1 MRKRADHQLQEWF
14 LLMSTSP
21 RILTIMGSGET
32 APTMMKHHRE
42 LIARFP
48 GTPKAV
54 VLDTPYGF
62 QENSAELA
70 SKAVEYFRKSVGHP
84 IEIAGLTRLHR
95 QDTLTVE
102 QGLARVRQA
111 DYVFAGP
118 GSPTYALRQWAGTS
132 VPDIVRGKMRTGGAV
147 TFASAAALTLGRYT
161 VPVYEIYKVGD
172 DPSWLE
178 GLDVLGEIG
187 LNVAVIPHYDN
198 AEGGHHDTRFCYLG
212 ERRLSML
219 ENQLPDDAHVIGV
232 DEHTGVI
239 FDLDA
244 DTATVIGNSTI
255 TIRIKGKSV
264 VHQTGAVLPID
275 ALRDPTRGV
284 VNVAIDFAPQALV
297 NETSAPESLSLA
309 AEVKDAEQAFDIA
322 LASGDAAGAARAT
335 LELESSIHNWSA
347 DTLQGREMD
356 LAHAALRSMIVRL
369 GDAAVG
375 GLIDPRVS
383 LEPLMNV
390 LLDLRSAVRAD
401 KRYDLSDLIRDRLA
415 ANNIEVRDTPE
426 GVEWV
431 INS

>member
-1 MRKRADHQLQEWF
+1 
-14 LLMSTSP
+14 MSPSP

-62 QENSAELA
+62 QENAAELA

-84 IEIAGLTRLHR
+84 IEIAGLTRLHDE
-95 QDTLTVE
+95 DTLIIE
-102 QGLARVRQA
+102 QGLSRVRQA

-161 VPVYEIYKVGD
+161 VPVYEIYKVGN
-172 DPSWLE
+172 DPYWLE

-198 AEGGHHDTRFCYLG
+198 AEGGHHDTRFCYMG
-212 ERRLSML
+212 ERRLSIL
-219 ENQLPDDAHVIGV
+219 EEQLPTDAHVIGV

-239 FDLDA
+239 LDLDSN
-244 DTATVIGNSTI
+244 TATVIGNSTI
-255 TIRIKGKSV
+255 TVRIKGHSTIHNAGDV
-264 VHQTGAVLPID
+264 ISID
-275 ALRDPTRGV
+275 ALRDPATGAPNIPIQV
-284 VNVAIDFAPQALV
+284 TPTDSPQA
-297 NETSAPESLSLA
+297 EPKKDSTSLGADTHA
-309 AEVKDAEQAFDIA
+309 AERAFNEA
-322 LASGDAAGAARAT
+322 MSTGDAAGAARAV
-335 LELESSIHNWSA
+335 LLLESAIHAWSA
-347 DTLQGREMD
+347 DTLQGEEMD
-356 LAHAALRSMIVRL
+356 NAHAALRSMIVRL

-375 GLIDPRVS
+375 GLADPRDA
-383 LEPLMNV
+383 LDPIMNV
-390 LLDLRSAVRAD
+390 LLELRSAVRTD

-415 ANNIEVRDTPE
+415 AVKIEVRDTPQ

>member
-1 MRKRADHQLQEWF
+1 
-14 LLMSTSP
+14 MSTSP

-62 QENSAELA
+62 QENAAELA

-84 IEIAGLTRLHR
+84 IEIAGLTRLHG

-172 DPSWLE
+172 DPCWLE

-212 ERRLSML
+212 EHRLAML
-219 ENQLPDDAHVIGV
+219 EEQLPNDAHVIGV

-239 FDLDA
+239 LDLDSN
-244 DTATVIGNSTI
+244 TATVIGNSTI
-255 TIRIKGKSV
+255 TVRIKGRSTIHNAGDV
-264 VHQTGAVLPID
+264 ISID
-275 ALRDPTRGV
+275 ALRDPATGASNIPV
-284 VNVAIDFAPQALV
+284 QITPTDSPQA
-297 NETSAPESLSLA
+297 EPKKDSTSLGADTH
-309 AEVKDAEQAFDIA
+309 KAEQAFNGA
-322 LASGDAAGAARAT
+322 MSAGDAAGAARAV
-335 LELESSIHNWSA
+335 LSLESAIHAWSA
-347 DTLQGREMD
+347 DTLQGEEMD
-356 LAHAALRSMIVRL
+356 NAHAALRSMIVRL
-369 GDAAVG
+369 GDAAIG
-375 GLIDPRVS
+375 GLADPRDA
-383 LEPLMNV
+383 LNPIMNV
-390 LLDLRSAVRAD
+390 LLELRSVVRAD

-415 ANNIEVRDTPE
+415 TINVEVRDTPQ

>member
-1 MRKRADHQLQEWF
+1 
-14 LLMSTSP
+14 MSTSP

-62 QENSAELA
+62 QENASELA

-84 IEIAGLTRLHR
+84 IEIAGLTRLHG

-161 VPVYEIYKVGD
+161 VPVYEIYKVGN
-172 DPSWLE
+172 DPYWLE

-212 ERRLSML
+212 EHRLAML
-219 ENQLPDDAHVIGV
+219 EEQLPADAHVIGV

-239 FDLDA
+239 LDLDSN
-244 DTATVIGNSTI
+244 TATVIGNSTI
-255 TIRIKGKSV
+255 TVRIKGRSTIHNSGDV
-264 VHQTGAVLPID
+264 ISID
-275 ALRDPTRGV
+275 ALRDPATGATNIPIQV
-284 VNVAIDFAPQALV
+284 TTPNTLQA
-297 NETSAPESLSLA
+297 EPEKDSTSLA
-309 AEVKDAEQAFDIA
+309 NDTQIAERSFNEAMS
-322 LASGDAAGAARAT
+322 SGDAAGAARAV
-335 LELESSIHNWSA
+335 LELESAIHAWSA
-347 DTLQGREMD
+347 DTLQGEEMD
-356 LAHAALRSMIVRL
+356 NAHAALRSMIVRL
-369 GDAAVG
+369 GDAAIG
-375 GLIDPRVS
+375 GLADPRDA
-383 LEPLMNV
+383 LDPIMNV
-390 LLDLRSAVRAD
+390 LLELRSAVRTD

-415 ANNIEVRDTPE
+415 AVKIEVRDTPQ

>member
-1 MRKRADHQLQEWF
+1 M
-14 LLMSTSP
+14 
-21 RILTIMGSGET
+21 
-32 APTMMKHHRE
+32 
-42 LIARFP
+42 IARFP

-62 QENSAELA
+62 QENASELA

-84 IEIAGLTRLHR
+84 IEIAGLTRLHG

-161 VPVYEIYKVGD
+161 VPVYEIYKVGN
-172 DPSWLE
+172 DPYWLE

-212 ERRLSML
+212 EHRLAML
-219 ENQLPDDAHVIGV
+219 EEQLPADAHVIGV

-239 FDLDA
+239 LDLDSN
-244 DTATVIGNSTI
+244 TATVIGNSTI
-255 TIRIKGKSV
+255 TVRIKGRSTIHNSGDV
-264 VHQTGAVLPID
+264 ISID
-275 ALRDPTRGV
+275 ALRDPATGATNIPIQV
-284 VNVAIDFAPQALV
+284 TPPNTLQA
-297 NETSAPESLSLA
+297 EPEKESTSLA
-309 AEVKDAEQAFDIA
+309 NDTQNAERSFNDAMS
-322 LASGDAAGAARAT
+322 SGDAAGAARAV
-335 LELESSIHNWSA
+335 LELESAIQAWSA
-347 DTLQGREMD
+347 DTLQGEEMD
-356 LAHAALRSMIVRL
+356 NAHAALRSMIVRL
-369 GDAAVG
+369 GDAAIG
-375 GLIDPRVS
+375 GLADPRDA
-383 LEPLMNV
+383 LDPIMNV
-390 LLDLRSAVRAD
+390 LLELRSAVRTD

-415 ANNIEVRDTPE
+415 AVKIEVRDTPQ

>member
-1 MRKRADHQLQEWF
+1 
-14 LLMSTSP
+14 MSPSP

-62 QENSAELA
+62 QENAAELA

-84 IEIAGLTRLHR
+84 IEIAGLTRLHDE
-95 QDTLTVE
+95 DTLIIE
-102 QGLARVRQA
+102 QGLSRVRQA

-161 VPVYEIYKVGD
+161 VPVYEIYKVGN
-172 DPSWLE
+172 DPYWLE

-198 AEGGHHDTRFCYLG
+198 AEGGHHDTRFCYMG
-212 ERRLSML
+212 ERRLSIL
-219 ENQLPDDAHVIGV
+219 EEQLPTDAHVIGV

-239 FDLDA
+239 LDLDSN
-244 DTATVIGNSTI
+244 TATVIGNSTI
-255 TIRIKGKSV
+255 TVRIKGHSTIHNAGDV
-264 VHQTGAVLPID
+264 ISID
-275 ALRDPTRGV
+275 ALRDPATGATNIPV
-284 VNVAIDFAPQALV
+284 QITPTDSPQA
-297 NETSAPESLSLA
+297 EPKKDSTSLGVDTHA
-309 AEVKDAEQAFDIA
+309 AERAFNEA
-322 LASGDAAGAARAT
+322 MSAGDAAGAARAV
-335 LELESSIHNWSA
+335 LLLESAIHAWSA
-347 DTLQGREMD
+347 DTLQGEEMD
-356 LAHAALRSMIVRL
+356 NAHAALRSMIVRL
-369 GDAAVG
+369 GDAAIG
-375 GLIDPRVS
+375 GLANPRDA
-383 LEPLMNV
+383 LEPIMNV
-390 LLDLRSAVRAD
+390 LLELRSVVRAD

-415 ANNIEVRDTPE
+415 VINVEVRDTPQ

>member
-1 MRKRADHQLQEWF
+1 
-14 LLMSTSP
+14 MSTSP

-62 QENSAELA
+62 QENAAELA

-84 IEIAGLTRLHR
+84 IEIAGLTRLHG

-178 GLDVLGEIG
+178 GLDVLGEIE

-212 ERRLSML
+212 EHRLAML
-219 ENQLPDDAHVIGV
+219 EEQLPADAHVIGV

-239 FDLDA
+239 LDLDSN
-244 DTATVIGNSTI
+244 TATVIGNSTI
-255 TIRIKGKSV
+255 TVRIKGRSTIHNSGDV
-264 VHQTGAVLPID
+264 ISID
-275 ALRDPTRGV
+275 ALRDPATGATNIPIHV
-284 VNVAIDFAPQALV
+284 TPPNTLQA
-297 NETSAPESLSLA
+297 EPEKDSTSLA
-309 AEVKDAEQAFDIA
+309 NDTQQAERSFNDAMS
-322 LASGDAAGAARAT
+322 SGDAAGAARAV
-335 LELESSIHNWSA
+335 LALESAIHAWSA
-347 DTLQGREMD
+347 DTLQGEEMD
-356 LAHAALRSMIVRL
+356 NAHAALRSMIVRL

-375 GLIDPRVS
+375 GLADPRDA
-383 LEPLMNV
+383 LDPIMNV
-390 LLDLRSAVRAD
+390 LLELRSAVRTD

-415 ANNIEVRDTPE
+415 AVKIEVRDTPQ

>member
-1 MRKRADHQLQEWF
+1 
-14 LLMSTSP
+14 MSPSP

-62 QENSAELA
+62 QENAAELA

-84 IEIAGLTRLHR
+84 IEIAGLTRLHDE
-95 QDTLTVE
+95 DTLIIE
-102 QGLARVRQA
+102 QGLSRVRQA

-161 VPVYEIYKVGD
+161 VPVYEIYKVGN
-172 DPSWLE
+172 DPYWLE

-198 AEGGHHDTRFCYLG
+198 AEGGHHDTRFCYMG
-212 ERRLSML
+212 ERRLSIL
-219 ENQLPDDAHVIGV
+219 EEQLPTDAHVIGV

-239 FDLDA
+239 LDLDSN
-244 DTATVIGNSTI
+244 TATVIGNSTI
-255 TIRIKGKSV
+255 TVRIKGHSTIHNAGDV
-264 VHQTGAVLPID
+264 ISID
-275 ALRDPTRGV
+275 ALRDPATGATNIPIQV
-284 VNVAIDFAPQALV
+284 TPTDSPQA
-297 NETSAPESLSLA
+297 EPKKDSTSLGADTHA
-309 AEVKDAEQAFDIA
+309 AERAFNEA
-322 LASGDAAGAARAT
+322 MSTGDAAGAARAV
-335 LELESSIHNWSA
+335 LLLESAIHAWSA
-347 DTLQGREMD
+347 DTLQGEEMD
-356 LAHAALRSMIVRL
+356 TAHAALRSMIVRL

-375 GLIDPRVS
+375 GLADPRDA
-383 LEPLMNV
+383 LDPIMNV
-390 LLDLRSAVRAD
+390 LLELRSAVRTD

-415 ANNIEVRDTPE
+415 AVKIEVRDTPQ

>member
-1 MRKRADHQLQEWF
+1 
-14 LLMSTSP
+14 MSTSP

-62 QENSAELA
+62 QENASELA

-84 IEIAGLTRLHR
+84 IEIAGLTRLHG

-161 VPVYEIYKVGD
+161 VPVYEIYKVGN
-172 DPSWLE
+172 DPYWLE

-198 AEGGHHDTRFCYLG
+198 AEGGHHDTRFCYMG
-212 ERRLSML
+212 ERRLAIL
-219 ENQLPDDAHVIGV
+219 EEQLPADAHVIGV

-239 FDLDA
+239 LDLDSN
-244 DTATVIGNSTI
+244 TATVIGNSTI
-255 TIRIKGKSV
+255 TVRIKGRSTIHNSGDV
-264 VHQTGAVLPID
+264 ISID
-275 ALRDPTRGV
+275 ALRDPATGATNIPIQV
-284 VNVAIDFAPQALV
+284 TPPNTLQA
-297 NETSAPESLSLA
+297 EPEKESTSLA
-309 AEVKDAEQAFDIA
+309 NDTQNAERSFNDAMS
-322 LASGDAAGAARAT
+322 SGDAAGAARAV
-335 LELESSIHNWSA
+335 LSLESAIHAWSA
-347 DTLQGREMD
+347 DTLQGEEMD
-356 LAHAALRSMIVRL
+356 NAHAALRSMIVRL
-369 GDAAVG
+369 GDAAIG
-375 GLIDPRVS
+375 GLADPRDA
-383 LEPLMNV
+383 LDPIMNV
-390 LLDLRSAVRAD
+390 LLELRSAVRTD

-415 ANNIEVRDTPE
+415 AVKIEVRDTPQ

>member
-14 LLMSTSP
+14 LLMSTST

-84 IEIAGLTRLHR
+84 IEIAGLTRLHG

-132 VPDIVRGKMRTGGAV
+132 VPDIVRGKMRTCGAV

-212 ERRLSML
+212 EHRLAML
-219 ENQLPDDAHVIGV
+219 EEQLPADAHVIGV

-239 FDLDA
+239 LDLDSN
-244 DTATVIGNSTI
+244 TATVVGNSTI
-255 TIRIKGKSV
+255 TVRINGRSTTHNAGDV
-264 VHQTGAVLPID
+264 ISID
-275 ALRDPTRGV
+275 ALRDPATGATNIPIHV
-284 VNVAIDFAPQALV
+284 TPPNTLQA
-297 NETSAPESLSLA
+297 ESAKESTSLA
-309 AEVKDAEQAFDIA
+309 NDTQQAERSFNDAMS
-322 LASGDAAGAARAT
+322 SGDAAGAARAVLT
-335 LELESSIHNWSA
+335 LESAIHAWSA
-347 DTLQGREMD
+347 DTLQGEEMD
-356 LAHAALRSMIVRL
+356 HAHAALRSMIVRL

-375 GLIDPRVS
+375 GLADPRNA
-383 LEPLMNV
+383 LEPIMNV
-390 LLDLRSAVRAD
+390 LLELRSAVRTD

-415 ANNIEVRDTPE
+415 AVKIEVRDTPQ

>member
-1 MRKRADHQLQEWF
+1 
-14 LLMSTSP
+14 MSTSP

-42 LIARFP
+42 LIARMP

-62 QENSAELA
+62 QENAAELA
-70 SKAVEYFRKSVGHP
+70 SKAVEYFRKSVGYP
-84 IEIAGLTRLHR
+84 IEIAGLTRLHDE
-95 QDTLTVE
+95 DTLIIE
-102 QGLARVRQA
+102 QGLSRVRQA

-161 VPVYEIYKVGD
+161 VPVYEIYKVGN
-172 DPSWLE
+172 DPYWLE

-198 AEGGHHDTRFCYLG
+198 AEGGHHDTRFCYMG

-219 ENQLPDDAHVIGV
+219 EEQLPADAHVIGV

-239 FDLDA
+239 LDLDSN
-244 DTATVIGNSTI
+244 TATVIGNSTM
-255 TIRIKGKSV
+255 TVRIKGRSTIHNAGDV
-264 VHQTGAVLPID
+264 ISID
-275 ALRDPTRGV
+275 ALRDPATGATNIPIQV
-284 VNVAIDFAPQALV
+284 T
-297 NETSAPESLSLA
+297 ETPDSQTETHKDSTSLA
-309 AEVKDAEQAFDIA
+309 NDTQNAERSFNEATTA
-322 LASGDAAGAARAT
+322 GDAAGAARAV
-335 LELESSIHNWSA
+335 LALESAIHAWSA
-347 DTLQGREMD
+347 DTLQGEEMD
-356 LAHAALRSMIVRL
+356 NAHAALRSMIVRL

-375 GLIDPRVS
+375 GLADPRDALDPV
-383 LEPLMNV
+383 MNV
-390 LLDLRSAVRAD
+390 LLELRSAVRTD

-415 ANNIEVRDTPE
+415 AVKIEVRDTPQ

>member
-1 MRKRADHQLQEWF
+1 
-14 LLMSTSP
+14 MSTSP

-62 QENSAELA
+62 QENASELA

-84 IEIAGLTRLHR
+84 IEIAGLTRLHG

-161 VPVYEIYKVGD
+161 VPVYEIYKVGN
-172 DPSWLE
+172 DPYWLE

-212 ERRLSML
+212 EHRLAML
-219 ENQLPDDAHVIGV
+219 EEQLPANAHVIGV

-239 FDLDA
+239 LDLDSN
-244 DTATVIGNSTI
+244 TATVIGNSTI
-255 TIRIKGKSV
+255 TVRIKGRSTIHNSGDV
-264 VHQTGAVLPID
+264 ISID
-275 ALRDPTRGV
+275 ALRDPATGATNIPIQV
-284 VNVAIDFAPQALV
+284 TPPNTLQA
-297 NETSAPESLSLA
+297 EPEKESTSLA
-309 AEVKDAEQAFDIA
+309 NDTQNAERSFNDAMSA
-322 LASGDAAGAARAT
+322 GDAAGAARAV
-335 LELESSIHNWSA
+335 LSLESAIHAWSA
-347 DTLQGREMD
+347 DTLQGEEMD
-356 LAHAALRSMIVRL
+356 NAHAALRSMIVRL
-369 GDAAVG
+369 GDAAIG
-375 GLIDPRVS
+375 GLADPRDA
-383 LEPLMNV
+383 LDPIMNV
-390 LLDLRSAVRAD
+390 LLELRSAVRTD

-415 ANNIEVRDTPE
+415 AVKIEVRDTPQ

>member
-1 MRKRADHQLQEWF
+1 
-14 LLMSTSP
+14 MSTSP

-62 QENSAELA
+62 QENASELA

-84 IEIAGLTRLHR
+84 IEIAGLTRLHG

-212 ERRLSML
+212 EHRLAML
-219 ENQLPDDAHVIGV
+219 EEQLPANAHVIGV

-239 FDLDA
+239 LDLDSN
-244 DTATVIGNSTI
+244 TATVIGNSTI
-255 TIRIKGKSV
+255 TVRIKGRSTIHNSGDV
-264 VHQTGAVLPID
+264 ISID
-275 ALRDPTRGV
+275 ALRDPATGATNIPIQV
-284 VNVAIDFAPQALV
+284 TPPNTLQA
-297 NETSAPESLSLA
+297 EPEKESTSLA
-309 AEVKDAEQAFDIA
+309 NDTQNAERSFNDAMS
-322 LASGDAAGAARAT
+322 SGDAAGAARAV
-335 LELESSIHNWSA
+335 LELESAIHAWSA
-347 DTLQGREMD
+347 DTLQGEEMD
-356 LAHAALRSMIVRL
+356 NAHAALRSMIVRL
-369 GDAAVG
+369 GDAAIG
-375 GLIDPRVS
+375 GLADPRDA
-383 LEPLMNV
+383 LDPIMNV
-390 LLDLRSAVRAD
+390 LLELRSAVRTD

-415 ANNIEVRDTPE
+415 AVKIEVRDTPQ

>member
-32 APTMMKHHRE
+32 APTIMKHHRE

-84 IEIAGLTRLHR
+84 IEIAGLTRLHG

-212 ERRLSML
+212 EHRLAML
-219 ENQLPDDAHVIGV
+219 EEQLPADAHVIGV

-239 FDLDA
+239 LDLDSN
-244 DTATVIGNSTI
+244 TATVVGNSTI
-255 TIRIKGKSV
+255 TVRIKGRSTIHNSGDV
-264 VHQTGAVLPID
+264 ISID
-275 ALRDPTRGV
+275 ALRDPAAGATNIPIHV
-284 VNVAIDFAPQALV
+284 TPPNTLQA
-297 NETSAPESLSLA
+297 ESAKESTSLA
-309 AEVKDAEQAFDIA
+309 SDTQQAERSFNDAMS
-322 LASGDAAGAARAT
+322 SGDAAGAARAVLT
-335 LELESSIHNWSA
+335 LESAIHAWSA
-347 DTLQGREMD
+347 DTLQGEEMD
-356 LAHAALRSMIVRL
+356 HAHAALRSMIVRL

-375 GLIDPRVS
+375 GLADPRNA
-383 LEPLMNV
+383 LEPIMNV
-390 LLDLRSAVRAD
+390 LLELRSAVRTD

-415 ANNIEVRDTPE
+415 AVKIEVRDTPQ

>member
-1 MRKRADHQLQEWF
+1 
-14 LLMSTSP
+14 MSTSP

-62 QENSAELA
+62 QENASELA
-70 SKAVEYFRKSVGHP
+70 SKAVEYFRKSVGYP
-84 IEIAGLTRLHR
+84 IEIAGLTRLHDE
-95 QDTLTVE
+95 DTLIIE
-102 QGLARVRQA
+102 QGLSRVRQA

-161 VPVYEIYKVGD
+161 VPVYEIYKVGN
-172 DPSWLE
+172 DPYWLE

-198 AEGGHHDTRFCYLG
+198 AEGGHHDTRFCYMG
-212 ERRLSML
+212 ERRLAIL
-219 ENQLPDDAHVIGV
+219 EEQLPADAHVIGV

-239 FDLDA
+239 LDLDSN
-244 DTATVIGNSTI
+244 TATVVGNSTI
-255 TIRIKGKSV
+255 TVRIKGHST
-264 VHQTGAVLPID
+264 VHNAGDVISID
-275 ALRDPTRGV
+275 ALRDPATGATNIPIQV
-284 VNVAIDFAPQALV
+284 TTPNNLQA
-297 NETSAPESLSLA
+297 EPEKNSTSLA
-309 AEVKDAEQAFDIA
+309 NDTQNAERSFNEAMSA
-322 LASGDAAGAARAT
+322 GDAAGAARAV
-335 LELESSIHNWSA
+335 LSLESAIQAWSA
-347 DTLQGREMD
+347 DTLQGEEMD
-356 LAHAALRSMIVRL
+356 HAHAALRSMIVRL

-375 GLIDPRVS
+375 GLADPRNA
-383 LEPLMNV
+383 LEPIMNV
-390 LLDLRSAVRAD
+390 LLELRSAVRTD

-415 ANNIEVRDTPE
+415 AVKIEVRDTPQ

>member
-1 MRKRADHQLQEWF
+1 MRKRTDHQLQEWF

-62 QENSAELA
+62 QENASELA
-70 SKAVEYFRKSVGHP
+70 SKAVEYFRKSVGYP
-84 IEIAGLTRLHR
+84 IEIAGLPRLHDE
-95 QDTLTVE
+95 DTLIIE
-102 QGLARVRQA
+102 QGLSRVRQA

-161 VPVYEIYKVGD
+161 VPVYEIYKVGN
-172 DPSWLE
+172 DPYWLE

-198 AEGGHHDTRFCYLG
+198 AEGGHHDTRFCYMG
-212 ERRLSML
+212 ERRLAIL
-219 ENQLPDDAHVIGV
+219 EEQLPADAHVIGV

-239 FDLDA
+239 LDLDSN
-244 DTATVIGNSTI
+244 TATVVGNSTI
-255 TIRIKGKSV
+255 TVRIKGHST
-264 VHQTGAVLPID
+264 VHNAGDVISID
-275 ALRDPTRGV
+275 ALRDPATGATNIPIQV
-284 VNVAIDFAPQALV
+284 TPPNTLQA
-297 NETSAPESLSLA
+297 EPEKESTSLA
-309 AEVKDAEQAFDIA
+309 NDTQNAERSFNDAMSA
-322 LASGDAAGAARAT
+322 GDAAGAARAV
-335 LELESSIHNWSA
+335 LSLESAIQAWSA
-347 DTLQGREMD
+347 DTLQGEEMD
-356 LAHAALRSMIVRL
+356 HAHAALRSMIVRL

-375 GLIDPRVS
+375 GLADPRNA
-383 LEPLMNV
+383 LEPIMNV
-390 LLDLRSAVRAD
+390 LLELRSAVRTD
-401 KRYDLSDLIRDRLA
+401 KRYDLSDLIRDRLTA
-415 ANNIEVRDTPE
+415 VKIEVRDTPQ

>member
-1 MRKRADHQLQEWF
+1 MRHDFDHQLQEWF

-62 QENSAELA
+62 QENASELA

-84 IEIAGLTRLHR
+84 IEIAGLTRLHG

-212 ERRLSML
+212 EHRLAML
-219 ENQLPDDAHVIGV
+219 EEQLPADAHVIGV

-239 FDLDA
+239 LDLDSN
-244 DTATVIGNSTI
+244 TATVIGNSTI
-255 TIRIKGKSV
+255 TVRIKGHSTIHNSGDV
-264 VHQTGAVLPID
+264 ISID
-275 ALRDPTRGV
+275 ALRDPATGATNIPIQV
-284 VNVAIDFAPQALV
+284 TPPNTLQA
-297 NETSAPESLSLA
+297 EPAKESTSLA
-309 AEVKDAEQAFDIA
+309 NDTQQAERAFNDAMS
-322 LASGDAAGAARAT
+322 SGDAAGAARAV
-335 LELESSIHNWSA
+335 LELESAIHAWSA
-347 DTLQGREMD
+347 DTLQGEEMD
-356 LAHAALRSMIVRL
+356 NAHAALRSMIVRL
-369 GDAAVG
+369 GDAAIG
-375 GLIDPRVS
+375 GLADPRDA
-383 LEPLMNV
+383 LDPIMNV
-390 LLDLRSAVRAD
+390 LLELRSAVRTD

-415 ANNIEVRDTPE
+415 AVKIEVRDTPQ

>member
-1 MRKRADHQLQEWF
+1 
-14 LLMSTSP
+14 MSPSP

-62 QENSAELA
+62 QENAAELA

-84 IEIAGLTRLHR
+84 IEIAGLTRLHDE
-95 QDTLTVE
+95 DTLIIE
-102 QGLARVRQA
+102 QGLSRVRQA

-161 VPVYEIYKVGD
+161 VPVYEIYKVGN
-172 DPSWLE
+172 DPYWLE

-198 AEGGHHDTRFCYLG
+198 AEGGHHDTRFCYMG
-212 ERRLSML
+212 ERRLSIL
-219 ENQLPDDAHVIGV
+219 EEQLPTDAHVIGV

-239 FDLDA
+239 LDLDSN
-244 DTATVIGNSTI
+244 TATVIGNSTI
-255 TIRIKGKSV
+255 TVRIKGHSTIHNAGDV
-264 VHQTGAVLPID
+264 ISID
-275 ALRDPTRGV
+275 ALRDPATGATNIPIQV
-284 VNVAIDFAPQALV
+284 TPTDSPQA
-297 NETSAPESLSLA
+297 EPKKDSTSLGADTHA
-309 AEVKDAEQAFDIA
+309 AERAFNEA
-322 LASGDAAGAARAT
+322 MSTGDAAGAARAV
-335 LELESSIHNWSA
+335 LLLESAIHAWSA
-347 DTLQGREMD
+347 DTLQGEEMD
-356 LAHAALRSMIVRL
+356 NAHAALRSMIVRL
-369 GDAAVG
+369 GDAAIG
-375 GLIDPRVS
+375 GLANPRDA
-383 LEPLMNV
+383 LEPIMNV
-390 LLDLRSAVRAD
+390 LLELRSVVRAD

-415 ANNIEVRDTPE
+415 AINVEVRDTPQ

>member
-1 MRKRADHQLQEWF
+1 MN
-14 LLMSTSP
+14 TSP

-84 IEIAGLTRLHR
+84 IEIAGLTRLHG

-212 ERRLSML
+212 EHRLAIL
-219 ENQLPDDAHVIGV
+219 EEQLPADAHVIGV

-239 FDLDA
+239 LDLDSN
-244 DTATVIGNSTI
+244 TATVIGNSTI
-255 TIRIKGKSV
+255 TVRIKGHSTIHNSGDV
-264 VHQTGAVLPID
+264 ISID
-275 ALRDPTRGV
+275 ALRDPATGATNIPIQV
-284 VNVAIDFAPQALV
+284 TTPNTLQA
-297 NETSAPESLSLA
+297 EPEKDSTSLA
-309 AEVKDAEQAFDIA
+309 NDTQIAERSFNEAMSA
-322 LASGDAAGAARAT
+322 GDAAGAARAV
-335 LELESSIHNWSA
+335 LSLESAIHAWSA
-347 DTLQGREMD
+347 DTLQGEEMD
-356 LAHAALRSMIVRL
+356 NAHAALRSMIVRL
-369 GDAAVG
+369 GDAAIG
-375 GLIDPRVS
+375 GLADPRDA
-383 LEPLMNV
+383 LDPIMNV
-390 LLDLRSAVRAD
+390 LLELRSAVRAD
-401 KRYDLSDLIRDRLA
+401 KRYDLSDLIQDRLA
-415 ANNIEVRDTPE
+415 AVRIEVRDTPQ

-431 INS
+431 VNS

>member
-1 MRKRADHQLQEWF
+1 
-14 LLMSTSP
+14 MSTSP

-62 QENSAELA
+62 QENASELA

-84 IEIAGLTRLHR
+84 IEIAGLTRLHG

-132 VPDIVRGKMRTGGAV
+132 IPDIVRGKMRTGGAV

-212 ERRLSML
+212 EHRLAML
-219 ENQLPDDAHVIGV
+219 EEQLPADAHVIGV

-239 FDLDA
+239 LDLDSN
-244 DTATVIGNSTI
+244 TATVIGNSTI
-255 TIRIKGKSV
+255 TVRIKGRSTIHNSGDV
-264 VHQTGAVLPID
+264 ISID
-275 ALRDPTRGV
+275 ALRDPATGATNIPIQV
-284 VNVAIDFAPQALV
+284 TTPNTLQA
-297 NETSAPESLSLA
+297 EPEKDSTSLA
-309 AEVKDAEQAFDIA
+309 NDTQIAERSFNEAMSA
-322 LASGDAAGAARAT
+322 GDAAGAARAV
-335 LELESSIHNWSA
+335 LSLESAIHAWSA
-347 DTLQGREMD
+347 DTLQGEEMD
-356 LAHAALRSMIVRL
+356 NAHAALRSMIVRL
-369 GDAAVG
+369 GDAAIG
-375 GLIDPRVS
+375 GLADPRDA
-383 LEPLMNV
+383 LDPIMNV
-390 LLDLRSAVRAD
+390 LLELRSAVRTD

-415 ANNIEVRDTPE
+415 AVKIEVRDTPQ

>member
-1 MRKRADHQLQEWF
+1 
-14 LLMSTSP
+14 MSTSP

-62 QENSAELA
+62 QENAAELA

-84 IEIAGLTRLHR
+84 IEIAGLTRLHG

-212 ERRLSML
+212 EHRLAML
-219 ENQLPDDAHVIGV
+219 EEQLPADAHVIGV

-239 FDLDA
+239 LDLDSN
-244 DTATVIGNSTI
+244 TATVIGNSTI
-255 TIRIKGKSV
+255 TVRIKGRSTIHNSGDV
-264 VHQTGAVLPID
+264 ISID
-275 ALRDPTRGV
+275 ALRDPATGATNIPIQV
-284 VNVAIDFAPQALV
+284 TTPNTLQA
-297 NETSAPESLSLA
+297 EPEKDSTSLA
-309 AEVKDAEQAFDIA
+309 NDTQIAERSFNEAMSA
-322 LASGDAAGAARAT
+322 GDAAGAARAV
-335 LELESSIHNWSA
+335 LSLESAIHAWSA
-347 DTLQGREMD
+347 DTLQGEEMD
-356 LAHAALRSMIVRL
+356 NAHAALRSMIVRL
-369 GDAAVG
+369 GDAAIG
-375 GLIDPRVS
+375 GLADPRDA
-383 LEPLMNV
+383 LDPIMNV
-390 LLDLRSAVRAD
+390 LLELRSAVRTD

-415 ANNIEVRDTPE
+415 AVKIEVRDTPQ

>member
-1 MRKRADHQLQEWF
+1 
-14 LLMSTSP
+14 MSTSP

-42 LIARFP
+42 LIERFS

-62 QENSAELA
+62 QENASELA
-70 SKAVEYFRKSVGHP
+70 SKAVEYFRKSVGYP
-84 IEIAGLTRLHR
+84 IEVAGLTRLHDE
-95 QDTLTVE
+95 DTLIIE
-102 QGLARVRQA
+102 QGLSRVRQA

-161 VPVYEIYKVGD
+161 VPVYEIYKVGN
-172 DPSWLE
+172 DPYWLE

-212 ERRLSML
+212 EHRLAML
-219 ENQLPDDAHVIGV
+219 EEQLPADAHVIGV

-239 FDLDA
+239 LDLDSN
-244 DTATVIGNSTI
+244 TATVIGNSTI
-255 TIRIKGKSV
+255 TVRIKGRSTIHNSGDV
-264 VHQTGAVLPID
+264 ISID
-275 ALRDPTRGV
+275 ALRDPATGATNIPIQV
-284 VNVAIDFAPQALV
+284 TPPNTLQA
-297 NETSAPESLSLA
+297 EPAKESTSLA
-309 AEVKDAEQAFDIA
+309 NDTQQAEQAFNDAIS
-322 LASGDAAGAARAT
+322 SGDAAGAARAV
-335 LELESSIHNWSA
+335 LALESAIHSWSA
-347 DTLQGREMD
+347 DTLQGEEMD
-356 LAHAALRSMIVRL
+356 NAHAALRSMIVRL
-369 GDAAVG
+369 GDAAIG
-375 GLIDPRVS
+375 GLADPRDA
-383 LEPLMNV
+383 LDPIMNV
-390 LLDLRSAVRAD
+390 LLELRSAVRTD

-415 ANNIEVRDTPE
+415 AVKIEVRDTPQ

>member
-1 MRKRADHQLQEWF
+1 
-14 LLMSTSP
+14 MSTSP

-62 QENSAELA
+62 QENAAELA

-84 IEIAGLTRLHR
+84 IEIAGLTRLHG
-95 QDTLTVE
+95 QDTLMVE

-118 GSPTYALRQWAGTS
+118 GSPSYALRQWAGTS

-172 DPSWLE
+172 DPCWLE

-212 ERRLSML
+212 EHRLAML
-219 ENQLPDDAHVIGV
+219 EEQLPNDAHVIGV

-239 FDLDA
+239 LDLDA
-244 DTATVIGNSTI
+244 NTATVIGNSTI
-255 TIRIKGKSV
+255 TVRIKGHSTIHNAGDV
-264 VHQTGAVLPID
+264 ISID
-275 ALRDPTRGV
+275 ALRDPATGASNIPV
-284 VNVAIDFAPQALV
+284 QITPTDSPQA
-297 NETSAPESLSLA
+297 EPKKDSTSLGADTH
-309 AEVKDAEQAFDIA
+309 KAEQAFNEA
-322 LASGDAAGAARAT
+322 MSAGDAAGAARAV
-335 LELESSIHNWSA
+335 LSLESAIHAWSA
-347 DTLQGREMD
+347 DTLQGEEMD
-356 LAHAALRSMIVRL
+356 NAHAALRSMIVRL
-369 GDAAVG
+369 GDAAIG
-375 GLIDPRVS
+375 GLADPRDA
-383 LEPLMNV
+383 LNPIMNV
-390 LLDLRSAVRAD
+390 LLELRSVVRAD

-415 ANNIEVRDTPE
+415 AINVEVRDTPQ

>member
-1 MRKRADHQLQEWF
+1 
-14 LLMSTSP
+14 MSTSP

-62 QENSAELA
+62 QENASELA

-84 IEIAGLTRLHR
+84 IEIAGLTRLHG

-212 ERRLSML
+212 EHRLAML
-219 ENQLPDDAHVIGV
+219 EEQLPADAHVIGV

-239 FDLDA
+239 LDLDSN
-244 DTATVIGNSTI
+244 TATVIGNSTI
-255 TIRIKGKSV
+255 TVRIKGRSTIHNSGDV
-264 VHQTGAVLPID
+264 ISID
-275 ALRDPTRGV
+275 ALRDPATGATNIPIQV
-284 VNVAIDFAPQALV
+284 TTPNTLQA
-297 NETSAPESLSLA
+297 EPEKDSTSLA
-309 AEVKDAEQAFDIA
+309 NDTQIAERSFNEAMSA
-322 LASGDAAGAARAT
+322 GDAAGAARAV
-335 LELESSIHNWSA
+335 LELESAIHAWSA
-347 DTLQGREMD
+347 DTLQGEEMD
-356 LAHAALRSMIVRL
+356 NAHAALRSMIVRL
-369 GDAAVG
+369 GDAAIG
-375 GLIDPRVS
+375 GLADPRDA
-383 LEPLMNV
+383 LDPIMNV
-390 LLDLRSAVRAD
+390 LLELRSAVRTD

-415 ANNIEVRDTPE
+415 AVKIEVRDTPQ

>member
-1 MRKRADHQLQEWF
+1 MRHDFDHQLQEWF

-84 IEIAGLTRLHR
+84 IEIAGLTRLHG

-212 ERRLSML
+212 EHRLAML
-219 ENQLPDDAHVIGV
+219 EEQLPADAHVIGV

-239 FDLDA
+239 LDLDSN
-244 DTATVIGNSTI
+244 TATVIGNSTI
-255 TIRIKGKSV
+255 TVRIKGRSTIHNSGDV
-264 VHQTGAVLPID
+264 ISID
-275 ALRDPTRGV
+275 ALRDPATGATNIPIQV
-284 VNVAIDFAPQALV
+284 TPPNTLQA
-297 NETSAPESLSLA
+297 EPEKESTSLA
-309 AEVKDAEQAFDIA
+309 NDTQNAERSFNDAMS
-322 LASGDAAGAARAT
+322 SGDAAGAARAV
-335 LELESSIHNWSA
+335 LELESAIQAWSA
-347 DTLQGREMD
+347 DTLQGEEMD
-356 LAHAALRSMIVRL
+356 NAHAALRSMIVRL
-369 GDAAVG
+369 GDAAIG
-375 GLIDPRVS
+375 GLADPRDA
-383 LEPLMNV
+383 LDPIMNV
-390 LLDLRSAVRAD
+390 LLELRSAVRTD

-415 ANNIEVRDTPE
+415 AVKIEVRDTPQ

>member
-1 MRKRADHQLQEWF
+1 MRKRTDHQLQEWF

-62 QENSAELA
+62 QENASELA
-70 SKAVEYFRKSVGHP
+70 SKAVEYFRKSVGYP
-84 IEIAGLTRLHR
+84 IEIAGLPRLHDE
-95 QDTLTVE
+95 DTLIIE
-102 QGLARVRQA
+102 QGLSRVRQA

-161 VPVYEIYKVGD
+161 VPVYEIYKVGN
-172 DPSWLE
+172 DPYWLE

-198 AEGGHHDTRFCYLG
+198 AEGGHHDTRFCYMG
-212 ERRLSML
+212 ERRLAIL
-219 ENQLPDDAHVIGV
+219 EEQLPADAHVIGV

-239 FDLDA
+239 LDLDSN
-244 DTATVIGNSTI
+244 TATVVGNSTI
-255 TIRIKGKSV
+255 TVRIKGHST
-264 VHQTGAVLPID
+264 VHNAGDVISID
-275 ALRDPTRGV
+275 ALRDPATGATNIPIQV
-284 VNVAIDFAPQALV
+284 TTPNNLQA
-297 NETSAPESLSLA
+297 EPEKNSTSLA
-309 AEVKDAEQAFDIA
+309 NDTQNAERSFNEAMSA
-322 LASGDAAGAARAT
+322 GDAAGAARAV
-335 LELESSIHNWSA
+335 LSLESAIQAWSA
-347 DTLQGREMD
+347 DTLQGEEMD
-356 LAHAALRSMIVRL
+356 HAHAALRSMIVRL

-375 GLIDPRVS
+375 GLADPRNA
-383 LEPLMNV
+383 LEPIMNV
-390 LLDLRSAVRAD
+390 LLELRSAVRTD

-415 ANNIEVRDTPE
+415 AVKIEVRDTPQ

>member
-1 MRKRADHQLQEWF
+1 
-14 LLMSTSP
+14 MSTSP

-62 QENSAELA
+62 QENASELA

-84 IEIAGLTRLHR
+84 IEIAGLTRLHG

-161 VPVYEIYKVGD
+161 VPVYEIYKVGN
-172 DPSWLE
+172 DPYWLE

-212 ERRLSML
+212 EHRLAML
-219 ENQLPDDAHVIGV
+219 EEQLPADAHVIGV

-239 FDLDA
+239 LDLDSN
-244 DTATVIGNSTI
+244 TATVIGNSTI
-255 TIRIKGKSV
+255 TVRIKGRSTIHNSGDV
-264 VHQTGAVLPID
+264 ISID
-275 ALRDPTRGV
+275 ALRDPATGATNIPIQV
-284 VNVAIDFAPQALV
+284 TPPNTLQA
-297 NETSAPESLSLA
+297 EPEKESTSLA
-309 AEVKDAEQAFDIA
+309 NDTQNAERSFNDAMSA
-322 LASGDAAGAARAT
+322 GDAAGAARAV
-335 LELESSIHNWSA
+335 LELESAILAWSA
-347 DTLQGREMD
+347 DTLQGEEMD
-356 LAHAALRSMIVRL
+356 NAHAALRSMIVRL
-369 GDAAVG
+369 GDAAIG
-375 GLIDPRVS
+375 GLADPRDA
-383 LEPLMNV
+383 LDPIMNV
-390 LLDLRSAVRAD
+390 LLELRSAVRTD

-415 ANNIEVRDTPE
+415 AVKIEVRDTPQ